1 MSEVPS
7 DNIPIIQSI
16 ACFMYI
22 FQMQLLLTQEKK
34 YIYIGHW
41 NDKVKEL
48 SALQITTAVEIL
60 WQNINNCVKNC
71 S

>member
-1 MSEVPS
+1 MSEVHS

-16 ACFMYI
+16 ACFMYL
-22 FQMQLLLTQEKK
+22 FQMQLNLTQERIYIYI

-48 SALQITTAVEIL
+48 STLQITTAVETFVVEY
-60 WQNINNCVKNC
+60 Q
-71 S
+71 